1 MLILTRY
8 PRQVVI
14 IGRDIQVMVLD
25 IAGERVRL
33 GITAPREIPVQR
45 QEAKSYAAAPPPR

>member
-8 PRQVVI
+8 PRQVVM
-14 IGRDIQVMVLD
+14 IGHDIQVMVLD
-25 IAGERVRL
+25 IVGDRVRL

-45 QEAKSYAAAPPPR
+45 PEAKSYSAAPRPP